1 MESIGVD
8 HAGLGIL
15 DRETCARL
23 LASTPIG
30 RLAFIS
36 DGDVVVMPVNFRYHE
51 GTIVI
56 RTAVGSKLEAAA
68 RHAQMTFEIDQ
79 WDDTQAAGWSVIAK
93 GRAREVLDDAEVE
106 ELSALGLRPWAD
118 ADNKH
123 RWIRIRPDE
132 LSGRKIE

>member
-15 DRETCARL
+15 GRETCVEL
-23 LASTPIG
+23 LASTSVG
-30 RLAFIS
+30 RLAFIA
-36 DGDVVVMPVNFRYHE
+36 DGEVVVIPVNYRFHE
-51 GTIVI
+51 GTVVV

-79 WDDTQAAGWSVIAK
+79 WDDETASGWSVIAK
-93 GRAREVLDDAEVE
+93 GRAKEVLDQDETAELE
-106 ELSALGLRPWAD
+106 TLGLRPWAD
-118 ADNKH
+118 ADSKQ

-132 LSGRKIE
+132 LSGRKIQ